1 MLVCHKD
8 ERIDL
13 KQVYQITIDKFA
25 KVPMITSQNLY
36 DIIIIQENF
45 DQISTKQ
52 ADKYTRTS
60 NKEKYKLLCRNNILV
75 WSNTKI

>member
-13 KQVYQITIDKFA
+13 KQVYQITIDRFA
-25 KVPMITSQNLY
+25 KVPMITTHHLN
-36 DIIIIQENF
+36 DINIIQENF

-60 NKEKYKLLCRNNILV
+60 NKEKIYIIMQK
-75 WSNTKI
+75 